1 MTCLLSPT
9 KGASTMTADLAL
21 NDGRLVRSRL
31 AGVVL
36 PAQAN
41 RVVAPDG
48 RLLQRPG
55 QGGVIT
61 GIGLGD
67 PAGGWEADHLE
78 PGVTLGHPD
87 PAANQAF
94 QILACV
100 GNRVTMIDGPAA
112 GAEGVVY
119 GKHGGVLAMFAPAA
133 LARIAPGERVAI
145 EAVGVGLAVEDEADL
160 ACHSCAPELLR
171 RLLTRT
177 ADRLSVSV
185 VTNLPPEAAAAGI
198 GMAVERFNMDLQDD
212 QSPVDEL
219 ARQLRFGDL
228 VALSD
233 HDHRFGRQ
241 YRRGWLTVGV
251 IAHGHAIGGGHGFGF
266 TTLLSA
272 PRSRLEVVEDLDARL
287 DRLLEL
293 PWRPA

>member
-1 MTCLLSPT
+1 VAT
-9 KGASTMTADLAL
+9 DVAL
-21 NDGRLVRSRL
+21 NDLRLVRSRL

-55 QGGVIT
+55 QGGVIP
-61 GIGLGD
+61 GLGLGD
-67 PAGGWEADHLE
+67 PAGGWQADHLE

-94 QILACV
+94 QVLACV
-100 GNRVTMIDGPAA
+100 GNRVVMLDGPAA

-119 GKHGGVLAMFAPAA
+119 GKHGGVLAMFAPDA
-133 LARIAPGERVAI
+133 LARIAPGERVAV
-145 EAVGVGLAVEDEADL
+145 EAAGVGLTVEEEPDL
-160 ACHSCAPELLR
+160 ACHSCAPDLLH
-171 RLLTRT
+171 RLLARA
-177 ADRLSVSV
+177 ADQRLSVPV
-185 VTNLPPEAAAAGI
+185 VTILPPEAAAAGI

-212 QSPVDEL
+212 QPPVDE
-219 ARQLRFGDL
+219 RMRDLRFGDV

-241 YRRGWLTVGV
+241 YRRDWLAIGV

-272 PRSRLEVVEDLDARL
+272 PTSRLAVVQDPNARL
-287 DRLLEL
+287 DRLLDL
-293 PWRPA
+293 PWPPA